1 MCSRFS
7 VSSKP
12 CSKALSKH
20 CKAGLVSLLLLFFA
34 VSSAWAWFPASTAKA
49 TQDPLL
55 VVVHPETT
63 DTVQEEK
70 SEMPS
75 TASSE
80 SNEKPLSAQLEEFQN
95 QLNSSKK
102 VSNDIKDQF
111 DQLMTTLAKYFALE
125 DAEDAIEE
133 ENSKKLDEISAML
146 KKEQGT
152 KLFATVGCLVGFE
165 DGIDLGISSTFGIR
179 FGKGLIASAG
189 LQYMFGPVNNMEF
202 TMDKSKLQAV
212 ASIGWEW

>member
-34 VSSAWAWFPASTAKA
+34 VSSAWAWPASTAKA

-70 SEMPS
+70 PEMPS

-80 SNEKPLSAQLEEFQN
+80 SNEKPLSAQLEDFQN

-111 DQLMTTLAKYFALE
+111 DQLMIALAQYFALE

-152 KLFATVGCLVGFE
+152 KVFATVGCLVGFE
-165 DGIDLGISSTFGIR
+165 DGIDLGISSTFGMR

>member
-1 MCSRFS
+1 M
-7 VSSKP
+7 
-12 CSKALSKH
+12 
-20 CKAGLVSLLLLFFA
+20 LLLFFA
-34 VSSAWAWFPASTAKA
+34 VSSAWAWPASAAKA

-55 VVVHPETT
+55 VVVQPETT

-102 VSNDIKDQF
+102 VSSDIKDQF
-111 DQLMTTLAKYFALE
+111 DQLVIALAQYFALE

-152 KLFATVGCLVGFE
+152 KLFATLGCLVGFE
-165 DGIDLGISSTFGIR
+165 DGIDLGISSTFGMR

>member
-12 CSKALSKH
+12 CSKALSKL
-20 CKAGLVSLLLLFFA
+20 CKVGLVSLLLLFFA
-34 VSSAWAWFPASTAKA
+34 VSSAWAWYPARTAKS

-55 VVVHPETT
+55 VVVQPETT

-80 SNEKPLSAQLEEFQN
+80 SSEKPLSAQLEEFQN

-102 VSNDIKDQF
+102 V
-111 DQLMTTLAKYFALE
+111 
-125 DAEDAIEE
+125 
-133 ENSKKLDEISAML
+133 
-146 KKEQGT
+146 
-152 KLFATVGCLVGFE
+152 
-165 DGIDLGISSTFGIR
+165 
-179 FGKGLIASAG
+179 
-189 LQYMFGPVNNMEF
+189 
-202 TMDKSKLQAV
+202 
-212 ASIGWEW
+212 

>member
-7 VSSKP
+7 ISSKP

-20 CKAGLVSLLLLFFA
+20 CKVGLVSLSLLFFA

-55 VVVHPETT
+55 VVVQPETT

-80 SNEKPLSAQLEEFQN
+80 SSEKSLSAQLEDFQN

-111 DQLMTTLAKYFALE
+111 DQLMIALAQYFALE

-152 KLFATVGCLVGFE
+152 KLFATLGCLVGFE
-165 DGIDLGISSTFGIR
+165 DGIDLGISSTFGMR

-202 TMDKSKLQAV
+202 SMDKSKLQAV

>member
-1 MCSRFS
+1 M
-7 VSSKP
+7 
-12 CSKALSKH
+12 
-20 CKAGLVSLLLLFFA
+20 
-34 VSSAWAWFPASTAKA
+34 
-49 TQDPLL
+49 
-55 VVVHPETT
+55 VVQPEST

-80 SNEKPLSAQLEEFQN
+80 SSEKSLSAQLEDFQN

-111 DQLMTTLAKYFALE
+111 DQLMIALAQYFALE

-152 KLFATVGCLVGFE
+152 KLFATLGCLVGFE
-165 DGIDLGISSTFGIR
+165 DGIDLGISSTFGMR
-179 FGKGLIASAG
+179 FGKGFIASAG

>member
-34 VSSAWAWFPASTAKA
+34 VSSAWAWPASAAKA

-55 VVVHPETT
+55 VVVQPETT

-102 VSNDIKDQF
+102 VSSDIKDQF
-111 DQLMTTLAKYFALE
+111 DQLMITLAQYFALE

-152 KLFATVGCLVGFE
+152 KLFATLGCLVGFE
-165 DGIDLGISSTFGIR
+165 DGIDLGISSTFGMR

>member
-34 VSSAWAWFPASTAKA
+34 VSSAWAWPASTAKA

-80 SNEKPLSAQLEEFQN
+80 SNEKPLSAQLEDFQN

-111 DQLMTTLAKYFALE
+111 DQLMIALAQYFALE

-152 KLFATVGCLVGFE
+152 KVFATVGCLVGFE
-165 DGIDLGISSTFGIR
+165 DGIDLGISSTFGMR

>member
-34 VSSAWAWFPASTAKA
+34 VSSAWAWPASTAKA

-80 SNEKPLSAQLEEFQN
+80 SNEKPLSAQLEDFQN

-111 DQLMTTLAKYFALE
+111 DQLMIALAQYFALE

-133 ENSKKLDEISAML
+133 ENSKKLDEISTML

-152 KLFATVGCLVGFE
+152 KVFATVGCLVGFE
-165 DGIDLGISSTFGIR
+165 DGIDLGISSTFGMR

>member
-34 VSSAWAWFPASTAKA
+34 VSSAWAWPASTAKA

-55 VVVHPETT
+55 VVVQPETT

-102 VSNDIKDQF
+102 VSSDIKDQF
-111 DQLMTTLAKYFALE
+111 DQLMIALAQYFALE

-152 KLFATVGCLVGFE
+152 KLFATLGCLVGFE
-165 DGIDLGISSTFGIR
+165 DGIDLGISSTFGMR
-179 FGKGLIASAG
+179 FGKGFIASAG
-189 LQYMFGPVNNMEF
+189 LQYMFGPANNMEF
-202 TMDKSKLQAV
+202 AMDKSKLQAV

>member
-12 CSKALSKH
+12 CSKALSKL
-20 CKAGLVSLLLLFFA
+20 CKVGLVSLLLLFFA

-80 SNEKPLSAQLEEFQN
+80 SSEKPLSAQLEEFQN

-102 VSNDIKDQF
+102 VSSDIKDQF
-111 DQLMTTLAKYFALE
+111 DQLMITLAQYFALE
-125 DAEDAIEE
+125 DAEDAIY
-133 ENSKKLDEISAML
+133 NNNVPDIA
-146 KKEQGT
+146 
-152 KLFATVGCLVGFE
+152 
-165 DGIDLGISSTFGIR
+165 DLINKMMQDAKTS
-179 FGKGLIASAG
+179 
-189 LQYMFGPVNNMEF
+189 NNR
-202 TMDKSKLQAV
+202 KYY
-212 ASIGWEW
+212 

>member
-7 VSSKP
+7 KSSKP
-12 CSKALSKH
+12 CSKALAKP
-20 CKAGLVSLLLLFFA
+20 CKVGLVSLLLLFFA
-34 VSSAWAWFPASTAKA
+34 VSSAWAWFPTASTKT
-49 TQDPLL
+49 TQDPL
-55 VVVHPETT
+55 VVVVQPEPV
-63 DTVQEEK
+63 DTVQEVQP
-70 SEMPS
+70 EMPS
-75 TASSE
+75 TVSSE
-80 SNEKPLSAQLEEFQN
+80 TNEKSLSAQLEEFQT

-111 DQLMTTLAKYFALE
+111 DQLMIALAQYFALE

-133 ENSKKLDEISAML
+133 ENAKKLDEIAALL

-152 KLFATVGCLVGFE
+152 KAFATVGCLVGFE
-165 DGIDLGISSTFGIR
+165 DGIDLGISSTFGMR
-179 FGKGLIASAG
+179 FGKGFIASAG